1 MKIGQRVIVRN
12 NGKHWDGHSGEYVG
26 DEKTLIG
33 ILARVELDNGMA
45 TLVKHQYLEE
55 L

>member
-1 MKIGQRVIVRN
+1 MKKGQRVIVRN
-12 NGKHWDGHSGEYVG
+12 GGKAWDGHSGEYVC

-45 TLVKHQYLEE
+45 TLTNHEYLEII
-55 L
+55 